1 MTPKMRL
8 TWLIV
13 IVVVETLYIPIN
25 RTMQGGVVLATPW
38 DRFFPLWPIWVI
50 PYLLSLAWWIACLIW
65 AARKMDDGLYQ
76 AFVVGLLVVMLFSY
90 VVYIVYPT
98 YVIRPAVQGDGWL
111 SQVIAFLY
119 SNDRANNAFPSG
131 HTYNTVLITL
141 FWWRWR
147 PQQRWLWLAI
157 AVIVLLSTLYTR
169 QHNLPDLAGGIVV
182 AWLGYR
188 LGLWWAAR
196 RSQRV

>member
-1 MTPKMRL
+1 MRL

-13 IVVVETLYIPIN
+13 IAIVEALYVPIN
-25 RTMQGGVVLATPW
+25 RTVQGGVVLATPW
-38 DRFFPLWPIWVI
+38 DRFFLLWPIWVI
-50 PYLLSLAWWIACLIW
+50 PYLLSLAWWIACMIW

-76 AFVVGLLVVMLFSY
+76 AFVVGLLAVMLFSY

-119 SNDRANNAFPSG
+119 SNDRVNNAFPSG

-196 RSQRV
+196 WSQ